1 MESRA
6 SSREIALV
14 WWEMV
19 VEGGWCMVVGGW
31 WLVVVGGL
39 EKAMSGG
46 SGEKSD
52 EGGRGDDV
60 SVIWDVW
67 QV

>member
-19 VEGGWCMVVGGW
+19 VEGGWWMVVGHGGW

-39 EKAMSGG
+39 EVEG
-46 SGEKSD
+46 KSD
-52 EGGRGDDV
+52 GGEGEMISR
-60 SVIWDVW
+60 
-67 QV
+67 

>member
-19 VEGGWCMVVGGW
+19 VEGGWWMVVGGGW
-31 WLVVVGGL
+31 WFLVVNGGL

-46 SGEKSD
+46 ESDGGE
-52 EGGRGDDV
+52 GR
-60 SVIWDVW
+60 
-67 QV
+67 

>member
-19 VEGGWCMVVGGW
+19 VEGVWWMVVGGGW
-31 WLVVVGGL
+31 WFLVVNGGL
-39 EKAMSGG
+39 EKAMNGG
-46 SGEKSD
+46 ESD
-52 EGGRGDDV
+52 GGRRGDDI
-60 SVIWDVW
+60 SVIWDV
-67 QV
+67 